1 MSTEAGGLIDE
12 SGGEGRVGGEKGGAP
27 DPVVVVIIMRLG
39 LDSCCRLMPL
49 GMGGLQG

>member
-12 SGGEGRVGGEKGGAP
+12 SGGEGRAGGEKEGAP
-27 DPVVVVIIMRLG
+27 DAVEVVIIMRLG
-39 LDSCCRLMPL
+39 LESCCRLMPP

>member
-12 SGGEGRVGGEKGGAP
+12 SGGEKGGAP
-27 DPVVVVIIMRLG
+27 DPVVVIIMRLG
-39 LDSCCRLMPL
+39 LDSCCRLIPP

>member
-12 SGGEGRVGGEKGGAP
+12 SGGDGRVGGEKGGAP
-27 DPVVVVIIMRLG
+27 DPVVVIIMRLG
-39 LDSCCRLMPL
+39 LDSCCRLMPP